1 MTNTAEVSEE
11 RIARLEEHVAH
22 QAHTIEELSDQLS
35 DQWKQV
41 SNLQNKYEQLVQRL
55 LAFEEQSRP
64 IHDRPIIELPHY

>member
-1 MTNTAEVSEE
+1 MTNTAEESEE

-35 DQWKQV
+35 EQWKQV

-55 LAFEEQSRP
+55 LAFEEQSHDAPADTRP
-64 IHDRPIIELPHY
+64 PHY